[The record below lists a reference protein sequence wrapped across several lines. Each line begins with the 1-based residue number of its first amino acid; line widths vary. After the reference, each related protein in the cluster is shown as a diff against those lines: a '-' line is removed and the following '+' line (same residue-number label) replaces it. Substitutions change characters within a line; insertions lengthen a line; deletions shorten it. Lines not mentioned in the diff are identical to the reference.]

1 MNSQT
6 ELDLDTMITDL
17 GALVAAVEI
26 RAYPPNLWVIAINDT
41 FAIEIEHLEAAGVLV
56 LGAEL
61 GLAPAGQEADTY
73 SLLLQANAL
82 WRETGGLHHGL
93 DGATGMLTQTYR
105 VQLTGLDLPGLHG
118 LHGRVQNFIAA
129 ALHWRAIIATPPRP
143 LVDEIAPTENFTRV

>member
-118 LHGRVQNFIAA
+118 RVQNFIAA